1 MEMVELKARV
11 RPHTGK
17 KGVKECRVK
26 GLVPGILYG
35 SGDVSASIVVE
46 PKELDRALHTRSG
59 SNVIIKLAVDEQGGE
74 PVTVVVKEL
83 QVDPIKGTMRHVDFC
98 RISLDK
104 KIRASV
110 PFKTIGEPPGVK
122 KGGVLEHA
130 LWELD
135 IESLPLNIPDYIEVD
150 VSNLNIGDSLLV
162 SSLTIPEGVKA
173 LNDPDVAV
181 VSIIAPRIEAAVEA
195 PAAPVEGAEPEVVG
209 AKAGEEGEE
218 AASEKE
224 EKPAAEEKKTG
235 EKRKAKE

>member
-1 MEMVELKARV
+1 MEMIELTARV
-11 RPHTGK
+11 RSQTGK
-17 KGVKECRVK
+17 KGARQCRAK

-35 SGDVSASIVVE
+35 SGDVSAAIAVE
-46 PKELDRALHTRSG
+46 PRNLDRALHTHAG
-59 SNVIIKLAVDEQGGE
+59 SNVIIKLAVEERGGE

-83 QVDPIKGTMRHVDFC
+83 QVDPVKGTMRHVDFC

-104 KIRASV
+104 KIHASV
-110 PFKTIGEPPGVK
+110 PFKIVGEAPGVK

-150 VSNLNIGDSLLV
+150 VNDLNIGDSLLV
-162 SSLTIPEGVKA
+162 SSLKVPEGIKV
-173 LNDPDVAV
+173 LNEPDVAV

-209 AKAGEEGEE
+209 AKTEKEGEE
-218 AASEKE
+218 AAGKE

>member
-17 KGVKECRVK
+17 KGTKECRTK

-35 SGDVSASIVVE
+35 SGDVSAAIVVD
-46 PKELDRALHTRSG
+46 PKELDRALHTHAG
-59 SNVIIKLAVDEQGGE
+59 SNVIIKLAVEERGGE

-83 QVDPIKGTMRHVDFC
+83 QVDSVRGTMRHVDFC
-98 RISLDK
+98 RISLDR

-110 PFKTIGEPPGVK
+110 PFRTIGEPPGVK
-122 KGGVLEHA
+122 KGGVLEHT

-162 SSLTIPEGVKA
+162 SSLNVPEEIRV
-173 LNDPDVAV
+173 LNEPDVAV
-181 VSIIAPRIEAAVEA
+181 VSIIAPRVEAVVEAA
-195 PAAPVEGAEPEVVG
+195 AAPVEGAEPEVVG
-209 AKAGEEGEE
+209 AKPEKEGEE
-218 AASEKE
+218 AGEKAE
-224 EKPAAEEKKTG
+224 TAAAEEKKTG